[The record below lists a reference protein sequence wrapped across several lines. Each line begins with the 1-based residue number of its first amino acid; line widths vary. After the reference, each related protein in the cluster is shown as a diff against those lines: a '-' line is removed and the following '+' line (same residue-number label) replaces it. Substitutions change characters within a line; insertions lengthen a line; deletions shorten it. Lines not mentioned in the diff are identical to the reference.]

1 MPGHHVGE
9 RRRIAAVADIGHL
22 QPRALEK
29 QRHSEVRQAAG
40 AALGISELVLLCAHV
55 RDELGDGLGRKALV
69 HHQYECVDGDHADG
83 CEILDRIHL
92 RQRRVDG
99 ERRRRAPQQRISVGR
114 RTGDRFGGD
123 GAVSAEPVLDHEGL
137 PERIGETLSDD
148 PRHAVGIATSGVGRD
163 DADRPLRPKLRLRV
177 DATHCGGERRNRS
190 TSCAKA
196 WPCAPIAKP
205 LFRARAADRR
215 ETVCMNSPKG
225 SFFQIP
231 GEDRLSGPQGVV
243 MPHGPIRLRVFGPSL
258 CISLCIAAALL
269 VFDAPAANAGKI
281 KMVFPGPVTTFS
293 LPYLVAQKKG
303 WLGDLEVEDVHVT
316 GDANAMRVLLSG
328 NADIGLIGTLNVLA
342 SINAG
347 AYSLVLATGKG
358 SKLADV
364 AGKTFASSGPG
375 GLPDQ
380 LPRLIMRKHGID
392 ETTARFVQI
401 GGHAARLQA
410 VIGGRADATLVNTVT
425 ALKGVKDGKV
435 TVVARLSA
443 EFPGL
448 GYVWNVVRTEALAKP
463 ELAAAFQTMTDI
475 GIRGSRFIMANPDE
489 AAVILHERL
498 GDLEL
503 AFLTAVVRDLNGENV
518 WGVNGGLDPA
528 IEEFT
533 ADLNMKLGNLP
544 VNKPP
549 NLCNI

>member
-1 MPGHHVGE
+1 MPHIRSRAFGPNLS
-9 RRRIAAVADIGHL
+9 VASL
-22 QPRALEK
+22 
-29 QRHSEVRQAAG
+29 
-40 AALGISELVLLCAHV
+40 
-55 RDELGDGLGRKALV
+55 
-69 HHQYECVDGDHADG
+69 
-83 CEILDRIHL
+83 
-92 RQRRVDG
+92 
-99 ERRRRAPQQRISVGR
+99 
-114 RTGDRFGGD
+114 
-123 GAVSAEPVLDHEGL
+123 
-137 PERIGETLSDD
+137 
-148 PRHAVGIATSGVGRD
+148 
-163 DADRPLRPKLRLRV
+163 
-177 DATHCGGERRNRS
+177 
-190 TSCAKA
+190 
-196 WPCAPIAKP
+196 
-205 LFRARAADRR
+205 
-215 ETVCMNSPKG
+215 CMN
-225 SFFQIP
+225 
-231 GEDRLSGPQGVV
+231 V
-243 MPHGPIRLRVFGPSL
+243 
-258 CISLCIAAALL
+258 CIAAALL
-269 VFDAPAANAGKI
+269 AVDASAAHAGKI

-347 AYSLVLATGKG
+347 ASIRAVHSWQPIGDYSLVLATGKG

-392 ETTARFVQI
+392 ETTARFVQV

-463 ELAAAFQTMTDI
+463 ELASAFQTMTDI
-475 GIRGSRFIMANPDE
+475 GIRGSRFVMANPDE
-489 AAVILHERL
+489 AAAILHERL
-498 GDLEL
+498 GDLDL

-533 ADLNMKLGNLP
+533 ADLNVKLGNLP
-544 VNKPP
+544 VAARAKDVLEPRFVERALATLGNYQTK
-549 NLCNI
+549 